1 MDGEASEK
9 EAAPSEEK
17 VEGERSEGEAKEG
30 ERSEGKTKETEES
43 PATNIANDEKV
54 EETKEDA
61 GDEVK
66 EEVYQALSG
75 PEEHIYH

>member
-1 MDGEASEK
+1 M
-9 EAAPSEEK
+9 
-17 VEGERSEGEAKEG
+17 
-30 ERSEGKTKETEES
+30 
-43 PATNIANDEKV
+43 ANDEKV

-75 PEEHIYH
+75 PEEHVYHWLNHQPSSVLPHGVMNSSLLLEDPQHVLRNF